1 MTQGLACNTRTSMD
15 GNITIVN
22 DSSTSNDGRQECVLS
37 LHDTDDESMH
47 ASGGQHYNIS
57 DIAPETI
64 R

>member
-1 MTQGLACNTRTSMD
+1 MD